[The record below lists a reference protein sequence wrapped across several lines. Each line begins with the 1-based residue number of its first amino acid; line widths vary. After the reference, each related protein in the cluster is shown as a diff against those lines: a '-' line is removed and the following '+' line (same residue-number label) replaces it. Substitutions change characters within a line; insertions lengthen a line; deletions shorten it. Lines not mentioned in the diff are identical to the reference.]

1 MLKILRGWVD
11 RYLSDEEAIL
21 LLAILVASFTVIIL
35 LGSVLAPVI
44 TALIFAYLLQG
55 TVIRFKKWGLS
66 HLWSSVLT
74 FLIFVLACLAIL
86 LIVLPAISSQIS
98 DLFVEAPKMI
108 SKGQALLAELPNRYP
123 DYVDANQVREWTGKI
138 TTEIGQ
144 LGQYVL
150 SASPKVFSN
159 VMAVVIYLVLVP
171 VLVFFFLK
179 DSQLLTRWCV
189 SLLPNDH
196 KLMANVW
203 EEMDQQIAN
212 YIRGKAVEIL
222 IVGVVSYIAFA
233 ILGLNYAVLLA
244 VLVGLSVLIPYI
256 GAAAVTI
263 PVLLIGYFQWG
274 FNSEFITLAVVYGI
288 IQALDG
294 NALVPLL
301 FSEVVNLHP
310 VAIILAVL
318 VFGGVWGFWGV
329 FFAIPLATLFK
340 AIMTAWPKGIEA
352 AHRDQSSAEPTP
364 EQALKD

>member
-1 MLKILRGWVD
+1 MLNILRGWVD

-21 LLAILVASFTVIIL
+21 LLVMLAASFTVIIL

-55 TVIRFKKWGLS
+55 TVVRFKQWGLS
-66 HLWSSVLT
+66 HLWASVIT
-74 FLIFVLACLAIL
+74 FSLFALFFLAVL
-86 LIVLPAISSQIS
+86 LIVLPAITAQIS
-98 DLFVEAPKMI
+98 ELFTEGPRMLA
-108 SKGQALLAELPNRYP
+108 KGQMLLAELPSKYP
-123 DYVDANQVREWTGKI
+123 DYIDAESVREWTGKL
-138 TTEIGQ
+138 TEEAGQ
-144 LGQYVL
+144 LGQYIL

-159 VMAVVIYLVLVP
+159 VMAIVIYLVLVP

-179 DSQLLTRWCV
+179 DSRIITQWCV
-189 SLLPNDH
+189 GLLPDDH
-196 KLMANVW
+196 TLMAKVW

-212 YIRGKAVEIL
+212 YVRGKAIEIL
-222 IVGVVSYIAFA
+222 IVGSVSYVAFA
-233 ILGLNYAVLLA
+233 ILGLNYAALLA

-263 PVLLIGYFQWG
+263 PVLLIGFFQWG
-274 FNSEFITLAVVYGI
+274 LSSQFAILAVVYGV

-318 VFGGVWGFWGV
+318 VFGGIWGFWGV
-329 FFAIPLATLFK
+329 FFAIPLATLIK

-352 AHRDQSSAEPTP
+352 AHRDQEELVGSESSE
-364 EQALKD
+364 